1 MEPTPMQKGT
11 STLKA
16 LGRGE
21 MVSLAL
27 AYLESQIIAA
37 NLLSPEPPKV
47 VSQELLTE
55 RVRQLSDTDL
65 IALLMPISALGHSD

>member
-1 MEPTPMQKGT
+1 MEPTPMQKGA
-11 STLKA
+11 STLRA

-27 AYLESQIIAA
+27 AYLESQIMAG
-37 NLLSPEPPKV
+37 NLLSAEPPKL
-47 VSQELLTE
+47 VSQEILTE
-55 RVRQLSDTDL
+55 RVRQMTDNDL